1 MCIYALKN
9 NIVGSRIIIIKGVE
23 TANSKHK
30 LKPGDRKSL
39 PKMVRRFEDLGR
51 FTEIRGDL
59 SQTFPKRSNYT
70 NKDPL

>member
-9 NIVGSRIIIIKGVE
+9 NIVGLENIIIIKGVE

-39 PKMVRRFEDLGR
+39 PKWYEDLK
-51 FTEIRGDL
+51 I
-59 SQTFPKRSNYT
+59 
-70 NKDPL
+70 